1 MEQKS
6 QRKRKALIGLL
17 VMAILLASSFALL
30 SAQRKPEED
39 KKWSFYPI
47 TVRNDGDAIE
57 NAAVEVRLNLSGISG
72 TLNFFSQPDPFA
84 ANVLES
90 TNMTEIGG
98 GVWSFTVRVP
108 HIPANSTITIYYGV
122 LE

>member
-17 VMAILLASSFALL
+17 VVAILLASSFALL
-30 SAQRKPEED
+30 SAQNKPEED

-47 TVRNDGDAIE
+47 TVRNEGEAIE

-84 ANVLES
+84 TNVLES

-108 HIPANSTITIYYGV
+108 YIPANSTITIYYGV
-122 LE
+122 LG